1 MDEVIDLLQSLMQQA
16 GELADEL
23 SEEEMVQVLTLF
35 QEAIQLIQE
44 QEAEIGI
51 GIGGGSGFNIP
62 PSEHESSNVN
72 GFYYDP
78 DSQELKVQFHGPYPQ
93 AEGPVYSYAGVPEYI
108 FKILERGRVS
118 PNTSGQN
125 RYHAWH
131 RGVTPSLGASVN
143 ALLKAGGFAYQRLS

>member
-23 SEEEMVQVLTLF
+23 SEEEMAQVLTLF

-51 GIGGGSGFNIP
+51 GNGSDLNL
-62 PSEHESSNVN
+62 PSSEYPSSNVN

-108 FKILERGRVS
+108 FKILERGGVG
-118 PNTSGQN
+118 PKTSGQN

-131 RGVTPSLGASVN
+131 KGVTPSLGAAVN
-143 ALLKAGGFAYQRLS
+143 ALLKAGGFAYQKLS